1 MKNND
6 NEVIGI
12 DFGTTYSCVGL
23 YKNNKSEIVK
33 NEIGNNTTPSIVYI
47 DKDNN
52 FVGEKARSYQL
63 KNQLNTIYDIKR
75 LIGKK
80 YSDKNVQEEIKH
92 LLYNVIEN
100 KETKDEPMIEI
111 ETGETYYIEEL
122 ASIIINQLKSD
133 VETYIKKKKKN

>member
-1 MKNND
+1 MENND

-100 KETKDEPMIEI
+100 K
-111 ETGETYYIEEL
+111 
-122 ASIIINQLKSD
+122 
-133 VETYIKKKKKN
+133 